1 MMTLEKTVD
10 VTGDRKVHFDI
21 TLPEAVPQE
30 AVQIII
36 RFAPAA
42 APEEELEVEPLSGAD
57 LELEPELQA
66 ILLSA
71 AKKTAWRKAH
81 PEEDRAWWESFRG
94 CLSPGAFGGMK
105 GVDYVRKI
113 RDEWGD

>member
-10 VTGDRKVHFDI
+10 VTKDRNVHFDI
-21 TLPEAVPQE
+21 TLPEVA
-30 AVQIII
+30 
-36 RFAPAA
+36 
-42 APEEELEVEPLSGAD
+42 PLSGAD

-66 ILLSA
+66 VLLSA

-81 PEEDRAWWESFRG
+81 PEEFMAQMKAVQSPYDPRALDG
-94 CLSPGAFGGMK
+94 LSS
-105 GVDYVRKI
+105 VEYVRKI